1 MWQVVE
7 KRNIFSSW
15 LLWHY
20 VVASGDVIKRWKD
33 LLRFNLD
40 YFSIPFL
47 VRTMFSPWRR
57 YKISAGKGFDIGKI
71 AEVVVFN
78 TFSRFIGATMR
89 LTVIVVGIVMQV
101 AILFFGIIALLLWLL
116 LPLLIISG
124 LFLSL
129 QWIIFN

>member
-20 VVASGDVIKRWKD
+20 GVASGNVIKRWKD

-47 VRTMFSPWRR
+47 FRTMFSPWRR
-57 YKISAGKGFDIGKI
+57 YKISAGKGFDISKI
-71 AEVVVFN
+71 AEVVIFN

-89 LTVIVVGIVMQV
+89 LTVIVVGIVMQM
-101 AILFFGIIALLLWLL
+101 AILFFGIVAFMLWLL